1 MTKEWGKV
9 TWFLLHGIAENC
21 RNDNYHKYKHQIFS
35 TIISIINNL
44 PCPDCRQHATNY
56 FKRKNVNMV
65 PTKESLIELIYNFH
79 NAVNERIYKPIY
91 PKQNL
96 IQYRKLNFSK
106 TIQLFEYIYTRNSYS
121 RLLGD
126 QMTRRFMISNI
137 KKVLLDKNI
146 FQY

>member
-1 MTKEWGKV
+1 
-9 TWFLLHGIAENC
+9 
-21 RNDNYHKYKHQIFS
+21 
-35 TIISIINNL
+35 
-44 PCPDCRQHATNY
+44 
-56 FKRKNVNMV
+56 MV